1 MIEKLRP
8 KLTAFLTL
16 LIFLL
21 GSVSLYA
28 VQPKKKPVRRAAVK
42 RTVKRTVKPSPK
54 RPVKRARYSV
64 PRKPLNFATVPVR
77 TELTSCPAPSEGPLC
92 LNCAQ
97 QALSTA
103 RAFTGLGYVRGGTNP
118 NVGFDCSGFVRH
130 VYASSCGR
138 QLPRRAQEQF
148 EVGDPVDRDALQPGD
163 LVFFR
168 GRQGWHVGIYTGDNH
183 FIHSPNRRSAIK
195 TSSLDA
201 PYYNRSFIGARRI
214 GTEIAPMLA
223 ADALSFPA
231 N

>member
-1 MIEKLRP
+1 L
-8 KLTAFLTL
+8 LAFFLT
-16 LIFLL
+16 
-21 GSVSLYA
+21 SASLFA
-28 VQPKKKPVRRAAVK
+28 AQLKKKPVRRAAAK
-42 RTVKRTVKPSPK
+42 HTVKRTVKHTAK
-54 RPVKRARYSV
+54 RPAKRPTRRVRHSV
-64 PRKPLNFATVPVR
+64 PRKPLDFATVPAR
-77 TELTSCPAPSEGPLC
+77 AELTSCPAPSESPLC

-103 RAFTGLGYVRGGTNP
+103 RAFIGLGYVRGGANP

-148 EVGDPVDRDALQPGD
+148 AVGDPIDRDALQAGD

-183 FIHSPNRRSAIK
+183 FIHSPNGRSAIK

-201 PYYNRSFIGARRI
+201 PYYKRSFIGARRI
-214 GTEIAPMLA
+214 GTELAPMLA